1 MNGEDP
7 LFLLYTSGSTGKPK
21 GMMHTT
27 AGYLLWAAF
36 THQYTFDYRPGEVY
50 ACVADIGWITGHSY
64 IVYGPLCNAAT
75 TVMFESLPTYPD
87 AGRYWD
93 LIQRHNIAS
102 FYTVRDSAA
111 IRRDSAAQFSDA
123 AVRPVSTG
131 AHRDP
136 RADEVW
142 DRPDQEV

>member
-102 FYTVRDSAA
+102 FYTVRNSA
-111 IRRDSAAQFSDA
+111 RNSAQFGAQFSDA
-123 AVRPVSTG
+123 AAVRPQIY
-131 AHRDP
+131 RRPP
-136 RADEVW
+136 RSA
-142 DRPDQEV
+142 R

>member
-102 FYTVRDSAA
+102 FYTVRHSARHSA
-111 IRRDSAAQFSDA
+111 HCGALRRSSAQYSTHSLTPS
-123 AVRPVSTG
+123 VRP
-131 AHRDP
+131 RYRRPP
-136 RADEVW
+136 RSA
-142 DRPDQEV
+142 R

>member
-102 FYTVRDSAA
+102 FYTVRNSARNSGA
-111 IRRDSAAQFSDA
+111 IRRAILG
-123 AVRPVSTG
+123 AVR
-131 AHRDP
+131 
-136 RADEVW
+136 RAIL
-142 DRPDQEV
+142 

>member
-102 FYTVRDSAA
+102 FYTVRTS
-111 IRRDSAAQFSDA
+111 AQFRRHSA
-123 AVRPVSTG
+123 RNSRRSSARNSLTPPPSVPIYRRP
-131 AHRDP
+131 P
-136 RADEVW
+136 RSA
-142 DRPDQEV
+142 R

>member
-102 FYTVRDSAA
+102 FYTVRNSAPFGALRIA
-111 IRRDSAAQFSDA
+111 IRRAIL
-123 AVRPVSTG
+123 
-131 AHRDP
+131 
-136 RADEVW
+136 
-142 DRPDQEV
+142 